1 MNLPEGRV
9 CVKAVGLKRS
19 IEGTEESGVAGMDW
33 GEIDTKG
40 KIGTRLSWPDDPCTQ
55 SWPTDSHN

>member
-1 MNLPEGRV
+1 M
-9 CVKAVGLKRS
+9 KAVGLKRS

-33 GEIDTKG
+33 GEIDTEG